1 MQTLYPFFLTT
12 HLLCAIVFLGFIF
25 TDVVLLSILRRT
37 LGDNALQ
44 NVMKRGT
51 KIMPICVLLLVLT
64 GGAMMTRY
72 LDFGSGLAGFFGT
85 PLQTFLSVKIILALL
100 IVCLVINALA
110 HKFVLKKTKSTRQLH
125 AQNRFRAG
133 LFHCGAGKICLFCV
147 KFKFFSHKKFALPF
161 WLEFY

>member
-85 PLQTFLSVKIILALL
+85 PLQTFLSDKIILALL
-100 IVCLVINALA
+100 IVGFVINALA
-110 HKFVLKKTKSTRQLH
+110 HKFVLKKPNPLGNSTH
-125 AQNRFRAG
+125 
-133 LFHCGAGKICLFCV
+133 KIVFVLG
-147 KFKFFSHKKFALPF
+147 FFIVVLAKFAF
-161 WLEFY
+161 FV

>member
-110 HKFVLKKTKSTRQLH
+110 HKFVLKNQIHSATPRTKSFSCWAFSLWCW
-125 AQNRFRAG
+125 QN
-133 LFHCGAGKICLFCV
+133 
-147 KFKFFSHKKFALPF
+147 LPF
-161 WLEFY
+161 LCEI

>member
-51 KIMPICVLLLVLT
+51 KIMPLRAFACADRRGDDDAV
-64 GGAMMTRY
+64 
-72 LDFGSGLAGFFGT
+72 FGLWQRFGW
-85 PLQTFLSVKIILALL
+85 LFRH
-100 IVCLVINALA
+100 ALA
-110 HKFVLKKTKSTRQLH
+110 
-125 AQNRFRAG
+125 N
-133 LFHCGAGKICLFCV
+133 
-147 KFKFFSHKKFALPF
+147 FF
-161 WLEFY
+161 EC